1 MIELNIK
8 AVREEGNLMRERVV
22 FQVTF
27 PCDIGSYVVLKARVI
42 NNNVSNTV
50 INAFWFPD
58 KRVNPGDTIVL
69 YTKSGFNKEKVNSNG
84 TISHFF
90 YWNLNI
96 PNWREDGIAVLLMKA
111 SEWTHQI
118 LIGTADE
125 E

>member
-8 AVREEGNLMRERVV
+8 AVREEGNIVKERVV

-27 PCDIGSYVVLKARVI
+27 PCEIGSYVVLKARAV

-58 KRVNPGDTIVL
+58 KRVNPGDLIVL
-69 YTKSGFNKEKVNSNG
+69 YTKAGFNREKVNSNG
-84 TISHFF
+84 TVSHFF
-90 YWNLNI
+90 YWNLPLPI
-96 PNWREDGIAVLLMKA
+96 WREDSIAVLLMRV
-111 SEWTHQI
+111 SEWSHHI
-118 LIGTADE
+118 LLGTVDE